1 MLQNPEEFNTAVQG
15 LYSTQQQAI
24 LAGNNW
30 VHYCGRI
37 FICVMLSSQI
47 ILNFINH
54 VKNVLPK
61 ILLRCDMI
69 VIRLLH

>member
-24 LAGNNW
+24 LAGNNC
-30 VHYCGRI
+30 VDYCERI
-37 FICVMLSSQI
+37 FICV
-47 ILNFINH
+47 NVKN